1 MIFLALLDTDEERD
15 KFEALYEKYKDRM
28 FDSINSI
35 INDEHLSE
43 DILQEALIKIIHNI
57 DKINDDINSNSAKGF
72 IMTVATNTAL
82 DFYRKNAKRRGVEI
96 FVDEVEEKV
105 FYDSDEDL
113 SAKLNTEN
121 RIITTIK
128 SMKEKYRDILLLK
141 YVQGLGNDEIA
152 ELFGITEEAVR
163 QRISRGKKLLEK
175 KLNSMGK

>member
-1 MIFLALLDTDEERD
+1 M
-15 KFEALYEKYKDRM
+15 
-28 FDSINSI
+28 
-35 INDEHLSE
+35 
-43 DILQEALIKIIHNI
+43 
-57 DKINDDINSNSAKGF
+57 
-72 IMTVATNTAL
+72 
-82 DFYRKNAKRRGVEI
+82 
-96 FVDEVEEKV
+96 EEKV

-141 YVQGLGNDEIA
+141 YVQGLENDEIA